1 MRAEEVTLLFAYN
14 AWANA
19 RVLDAAAKVTTEQFV
34 QPAGLSHGSL
44 RGALVHVM
52 GTERVWRTRC
62 QAGVFPK
69 APPAE
74 QDFPTVEALRARWR
88 EEEARLLAYVG
99 GLRDED
105 PSAGS
110 GQALTRV
117 VRYQTTAGV
126 AHETPLW
133 QVLVHVVNHGTQ
145 FRGEA
150 ALALTQMG
158 HSPGNLDL
166 MAWLRE
172 LG

>member
-19 RVLDAAAKVTTEQFV
+19 HVLDAAANVTSEQFV
-34 QPAGLSHGSL
+34 QPAGLSHGSV
-44 RGALVHVM
+44 RGALAHVM

-62 QAGVFPK
+62 QEGVFPK
-69 APPAE
+69 APLAE
-74 QDFPTVEALRARWR
+74 QDFPTLDALRARWQA
-88 EEEARLLAYVG
+88 EEAKLLAYVG
-99 GLRDED
+99 GLRDD
-105 PSAGS
+105 DLA
-110 GQALTRV
+110 RV
-117 VRYQTTAGV
+117 VRYETTASV

-133 QVLVHVVNHGTQ
+133 QVLVHVVTHGTQ

-172 LG
+172 RNA

>member
-19 RVLDAAAKVTTEQFV
+19 RVLDAAANVTAEKLV
-34 QPAGLSHGSL
+34 QPAGLSHGSV

-52 GTERVWRTRC
+52 SPEYVWRTRC
-62 QAGVFPK
+62 QEGVFPK
-69 APPAE
+69 APLAE
-74 QDFPTVEALRARWR
+74 QDFPTLDVLQARWR
-88 EEEARLLAYVG
+88 EEEAKLLAYVG

-105 PSAGS
+105 LA
-110 GQALTRV
+110 RV
-117 VRYQTTAGV
+117 ARYQTTAGV
-126 AHETPLW
+126 AHENPLW

-172 LG
+172 RG

>member
-19 RVLDAAAKVTTEQFV
+19 RVLDAAAKVNAEQFV
-34 QPAGLSHGSL
+34 QPAGLSHSSV

-52 GTERVWRTRC
+52 GPEYMWRTRC
-62 QAGVFPK
+62 QEGVFPK
-69 APPAE
+69 APLAE
-74 QDFPTVEALRARWR
+74 QDFPTLDALRARWR
-88 EEEARLLAYVG
+88 EEEAKLLAYVG
-99 GLRDED
+99 GLRDD
-105 PSAGS
+105 DLAR
-110 GQALTRV
+110 AA
-117 VRYQTTAGV
+117 RYQTTAGV

-133 QVLVHVVNHGTQ
+133 QVLVHLVNHGTQ

-150 ALALTQMG
+150 AVALTQME

-172 LG
+172 RG